1 MNRVKELREK
11 MSLTQTELAA
21 KAGVSQR
28 YIAFVETGK
37 RTPSL
42 KRARLI
48 SSIVGASIED
58 VFFCLNNVL
67 RVHIKTWNNYK

>member
-1 MNRVKELREK
+1 MNRVREFREK
-11 MSLTQTELAA
+11 MDLTQTELAA

-28 YIAFVETGK
+28 YIAFVESGK

-48 SSIVGASIED
+48 ASIVGASIED
-58 VFFCLNNVL
+58 VFFFALL
-67 RVHIKTWNNYK
+67 MY

>member
-58 VFFCLNNVL
+58 VFFLPQ
-67 RVHIKTWNNYK
+67 